1 MAVKL
6 RLRRM
11 GRKKKPFYRIV
22 AADSRSPRDGR
33 FIEEI
38 GYYNPLTDPMTIEV
52 KQDRALYW
60 LGQGAIPSDTVKNL
74 FTRKGLNMRFDL
86 MRRGVDEAKIEAE
99 MQQWAANQADKQQK
113 LELQK
118 EAELKKAAAAKK
130 AEEEAA
136 NKAEEEA
143 AKAAEEEARKAE
155 EAAAAEA
162 EAKAEAETADA
173 EEADTAAED
182 SGEEAEASAKE

>member
-86 MRRGVDEAKIEAE
+86 MRRGVDEAKIDAE
-99 MQQWAANQADKQQK
+99 MQQWAAGQADKQQK

-136 NKAEEEA
+136 KKAEEEA

-162 EAKAEAETADA
+162 KAKAEAETADA
-173 EEADTAAED
+173 EKADTAADD
-182 SGEEAEASAKE
+182 SGDEAEASAKE